1 MENILMSISIS
12 ESLVDSII
20 QDEGYRSSVY
30 LDSLGKP
37 TIGYGFLV
45 DALELQEDV
54 CNVILY
60 RKLEK
65 LVKDIKFNMRWFDD
79 MPEKIQDVIINMCYQ
94 LGVAGFMKFK
104 KTIQLLKNKQ
114 WNRASVEMLNSRWGR
129 EQTPQRALRLSK
141 IVKSMEEN

>member
-1 MENILMSISIS
+1 MSISIS